1 MKKVLLIAA
10 MLMVVPTVPAQ
21 ATVLEESD
29 QVFPVQDMPP
39 GALLAPPCEVDCFIT
54 PNPQGKNLYP
64 HCEET
69 TLGQVMAEYLY
80 CGYVD
85 PEWVMAQGYGIV
97 QAL

>member
-1 MKKVLLIAA
+1 MKKVLLIVA

-21 ATVLEESD
+21 AMIIEESD
-29 QVFPVQDMPP
+29 QVFPVEDMLP
-39 GALLAPPCEVDCFIT
+39 GAVLAPPCEGDCFMT

-80 CGYVD
+80 CGYID
-85 PEWVMAQGYGIV
+85 PEYLLAQGYGIM
-97 QAL
+97 Q

>member
-1 MKKVLLIAA
+1 VKKVLLIAA
-10 MLMVVPTVPAQ
+10 MLMVPTVPAQ

-39 GALLAPPCEVDCFIT
+39 GALLAPPCEGDCFIT

>member
-10 MLMVVPTVPAQ
+10 MLMVPTVPAQ

-39 GALLAPPCEVDCFIT
+39 GALLAPPCEGDCFMT

-69 TLGQVMAEYLY
+69 TLGQLTMTYLY
-80 CGYVD
+80 CGYID
-85 PEWVMAQGYGIV
+85 PEWLLAQGYRIV

>member
-54 PNPQGKNLYP
+54 PNP
-64 HCEET
+64 
-69 TLGQVMAEYLY
+69 
-80 CGYVD
+80 
-85 PEWVMAQGYGIV
+85 
-97 QAL
+97 